1 MHVHPTEASAAQS
14 MHSQE
19 LQNLCVLNDRNQR
32 QRGKQAQYFIPT
44 RQRTTSQLAN
54 DEGMRPGFAGL
65 EVAGQPVT
73 SVPEVIDPD
82 RCVDEHADSAGAR
95 TSARHGPQGTLCPA
109 ECREPPC
116 TLATDER
123 AQTRVNHRRFFL
135 KTAQPAGVGQQFF
148 VQDEGGTHMHNSA
161 SVMHIMQA
169 PRGGPIGA
177 RISRCAA
184 GVLQR
189 CDASCQFVT

>member
-32 QRGKQAQYFIPT
+32 QRGKQAQHFLPT

-54 DEGMRPGFAGL
+54 DEGMRPDFAGL

-82 RCVDEHADSAGAR
+82 RCVDEHANE
-95 TSARHGPQGTLCPA
+95 HP
-109 ECREPPC
+109 RELRL
-116 TLATDER
+116 T
-123 AQTRVNHRRFFL
+123 NFL
-135 KTAQPAGVGQQFF
+135 P
-148 VQDEGGTHMHNSA
+148 N
-161 SVMHIMQA
+161 
-169 PRGGPIGA
+169 
-177 RISRCAA
+177 
-184 GVLQR
+184 LQEH
-189 CDASCQFVT
+189 T